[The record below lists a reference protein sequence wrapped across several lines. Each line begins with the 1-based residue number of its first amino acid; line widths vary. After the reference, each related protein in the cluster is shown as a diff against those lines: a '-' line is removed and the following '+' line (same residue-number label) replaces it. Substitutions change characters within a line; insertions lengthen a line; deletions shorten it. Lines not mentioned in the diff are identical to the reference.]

1 MVGLVRRVYVQLA
14 HSVRLY
20 SALHLYTRSEIP
32 LNTTGHMQS
41 PGVGILNSNWFLQAK
56 CLDFSSVNIHSAK
69 QILGSVG
76 GCEAETAI
84 KIALFMKVGIPGLI
98 SEVFCDESMLVNDLE
113 CSEKTKKK
121 NKTRCRNLTVLRRVR
136 YWMQVQMLKL
146 LNEVDKSW
154 ELCRRALGWREL
166 ERAAIC

>member
-1 MVGLVRRVYVQLA
+1 M
-14 HSVRLY
+14 
-20 SALHLYTRSEIP
+20 
-32 LNTTGHMQS
+32 
-41 PGVGILNSNWFLQAK
+41 QAK

-121 NKTRCRNLTVLRRVR
+121 NKTRCRNLSVLRRVR
-136 YWMQVQMLKL
+136 Y
-146 LNEVDKSW
+146 
-154 ELCRRALGWREL
+154 
-166 ERAAIC
+166 